1 MSPDIFSPINKRLFI
16 VFISTMAV
24 ISVYELAKQMLF
36 PAITIWESHLITIF
50 FASIIAVL
58 IVYQPLRSLH
68 LEHEK
73 AVDEFEKRKKAEES
87 MKAANNKLT
96 MLSSITRHD
105 ILNTLTVLVG
115 YHELVREI
123 SPKDPTLQKYLDKET
138 ECIDAIQEQIQFTK
152 FYEEIGVQAAGW
164 HDLHACIAKAA
175 GQLALEKITLSVPA
189 EDVEVFADPLI
200 EKVCYNLMENS
211 LRHGGPV
218 SMMKLRWVENDG
230 DLVITY
236 EDNGKGIPARDKEK
250 IFTRGYGRHTGL
262 GMFLI
267 REILSIT
274 GITIIENGIEARGV
288 RFVITVPKGGFRY
301 TGETGSTQRVLSDF
315 TGAVA
320 STPANDNTG

>member
-1 MSPDIFSPINKRLFI
+1 VPPDIFNPMNKRLFI
-16 VFISTMAV
+16 VFISIMAV
-24 ISVYELAKQMLF
+24 MSVYELAKQQLF
-36 PAITIWESHLITIF
+36 PGITLWGSHLITIF
-50 FASIIAVL
+50 FTSIIAV
-58 IVYQPLRSLH
+58 IIIYHPLRSLH

-73 AVDEFEKRKKAEES
+73 AVDEFEKRKNAEQS
-87 MKAANNKLT
+87 MKTANNKLT

-105 ILNTLTVLVG
+105 ILNTLTVLIG

-123 SPKDPTLQKYLDKET
+123 SPKDPALQKYLDKET

-175 GQLALEKITLSVPA
+175 GQLALEKINLSVPA
-189 EDVEVFADPLI
+189 KDVEVFADPLI

-218 SMMKLRWVENDG
+218 SMMKVRWAETEG

-236 EDNGKGIPARDKEK
+236 EDDGRGIPARDKEK
-250 IFTRGYGRHTGL
+250 IFTRGYGKHTGL

-274 GITIIENGIEARGV
+274 GITIIENGTESQGV
-288 RFVITVPKGGFRY
+288 RFVITVPKSGYRY
-301 TGETGSTQRVLSDF
+301 TGEIGSPQRVLSDF
-315 TGAVA
+315 TRATD
-320 STPANDNTG
+320 STPANDKTG